1 MGFKEKYIKD
11 AYKNELARTEAI
23 EKAYELLMIPDM
35 YNAIDGCFDNDAEGY
50 LERALGGEK
59 SKEIRGKVRK
69 FFGEER
75 YN

>member
-1 MGFKEKYIKD
+1 MRGFKEKYIKE
-11 AYKNELARTEAI
+11 AYEKELARTIAI

-50 LERALGGEK
+50 LEKALGEK
-59 SKEIRGKVRK
+59 AKEIKGRVRK